1 MVLHLPLFCVFYDY
15 NFRKGKANKF
25 EFVDGFMKAR
35 LGDYIREY
43 SVRNKIN
50 EDIPVYSV
58 TNSQGFCKDYFGKE
72 VASKDKSTYKIVPK
86 GCFAYNPSR
95 INVGS
100 VDWQRNEERVIV
112 SPLYNVFS
120 VSSDLDNQ
128 YLYYFLKSDI
138 ALCLIKNIAT
148 GSVRDNLK
156 LSMLYEFPINLP
168 NIERQKEIVST
179 LDKLQSIIT
188 HLRIQLEK
196 LDLLVKAR
204 FVEMFGDI
212 YTNKYDLPICPL
224 SDYITFLTS
233 GSRGWAKYCTENGT
247 DWFITIKNVKACKIT
262 THNIQQLNAPD
273 NMEAKRTKV
282 QEDDLL
288 ISITADL
295 GRTGVVTKE
304 IAEHGAYIN
313 QHLTCVRLNK
323 SKITPIYAAYFMESN
338 SGRPQFEAKNQT
350 GVKAG
355 LNFDSI
361 KSLKIS
367 VPPLTLQ
374 NQFADFVKQID
385 KSKSILQQ
393 ELDKAQML
401 FDSLMQEYFG

>member
-1 MVLHLPLFCVFYDY
+1 M
-15 NFRKGKANKF
+15 
-25 EFVDGFMKAR
+25 FVDGFMKAR

-43 SVRNKIN
+43 SIRNKAN

-72 VASKDKSTYKIVPK
+72 VASKNKSTYKIVPK

-179 LDKLQSIIT
+179 LDTLQSIIT
-188 HLRIQLEK
+188 HIRTQLEK
-196 LDLLVKAR
+196 LDLLVKSR
-204 FVEMFGDI
+204 FVEMFENIENMCTIADACSIITDGTHQPPKFTTDGIPFLFVSNIATNEIVYNAEKFISEETYNDLYKRTPIEIGDI
-212 YTNKYDLPICPL
+212 ILSTVGSYGHPAIVKTNKKFLFQRHIAYLKPIPTTINSIYLHRAIL
-224 SDYITFLTS
+224 SD
-233 GSRGWAKYCTENGT
+233 
-247 DWFITIKNVKACKIT
+247 NVQRQIDERVKGIAQKTLNLSEIRKIV
-262 THNIQQLNAPD
+262 IPA
-273 NMEAKRTKV
+273 
-282 QEDDLL
+282 
-288 ISITADL
+288 
-295 GRTGVVTKE
+295 
-304 IAEHGAYIN
+304 
-313 QHLTCVRLNK
+313 
-323 SKITPIYAAYFMESN
+323 
-338 SGRPQFEAKNQT
+338 
-350 GVKAG
+350 
-355 LNFDSI
+355 
-361 KSLKIS
+361 
-367 VPPLTLQ
+367 PPLELQ
-374 NQFADFVKQID
+374 TQFANFVKQVD
-385 KSKSILQQ
+385 QSKSILQQ
-393 ELDKAQML
+393 ELTQTQTL

>member
-1 MVLHLPLFCVFYDY
+1 MILHLPLFCVFYDY